1 MASDGRSV
9 AVWDWTVR
17 LFHWLLVLLI
27 PIMWW
32 TAEQNLMD
40 WHRRIGLCLMGLL
53 LFRLAWGVI
62 GSRTARFWPM
72 LKSLPLLPR
81 YIAGLFDGRH
91 GNSFG
96 HNPMGVLSVI
106 ALLGVLTVQITTGLF
121 SVDVDG
127 LESGP
132 LAILVSFDTGR
143 WFADIHELSFNIV
156 LGLVAL
162 HIAAILFH
170 RFILKDRLIRP
181 MISGKRPAAELSG
194 QPLQT
199 IQAKAFPVIL
209 AGLFAVA
216 AVYLAWA
223 TG

>member
-1 MASDGRSV
+1 
-9 AVWDWTVR
+9 
-17 LFHWLLVLLI
+17 
-27 PIMWW
+27 
-32 TAEQNLMD
+32 
-40 WHRRIGLCLMGLL
+40 
-53 LFRLAWGVI
+53 
-62 GSRTARFWPM
+62 
-72 LKSLPLLPR
+72 
-81 YIAGLFDGRH
+81 
-91 GNSFG
+91 
-96 HNPMGVLSVI
+96 MGVLSVI